1 MHIKAKTKE
10 TSMPRIILLTAL
22 AALCFTSCR
31 ASGDAAKS
39 QPAPTTNVVSNK
51 VNAAPTVEAVAAGAA
66 SASAYAEPSLVS
78 LSAGAIIV
86 KKPQE
91 YGASWSA
98 IWILDEKPKSGWAT
112 PKNVTS
118 PQIIVIALPE
128 RTQLEK
134 LIFDIAGADGP
145 GRGAKDILVE
155 VSDTNADE
163 GFRKIAE
170 VSLREKADNQQFRVT
185 EPSPGRWVRLTVKNN
200 HGSTEYTELMDFRAT
215 GRQLTKTPL
224 PDVSGTYDSS
234 YGKFHIRQ
242 QGTSVTGCYETGS
255 GLIDGGVEGRVLTFT
270 WREADKRYG
279 PAIMVFSPDGKQM
292 TGVWWR
298 YNDTAR
304 AGGLWNGT
312 RISGEVGSCRHWT
325 GGVKEQLTKNLEEFG
340 RARVYGINFDTD
352 SDRIKDESKPTLDQ
366 IASLLKAKP
375 EWKMTIEGHTD
386 AQGGA
391 EYNQGL
397 SERRANAVKL
407 YLQAAGIEASRL
419 RAAGYGFTQPVGPND
434 DPLGRA
440 QNRRVELIR
449 Q

>member
-1 MHIKAKTKE
+1 MHSAIF
-10 TSMPRIILLTAL
+10 L
-22 AALCFTSCR
+22 AALATLCFTACR
-31 ASGDAAKS
+31 TTGDAS
-39 QPAPTTNVVSNK
+39 NTQPVTPTNVAATRE
-51 VNAAPTVEAVAAGAA
+51 NATPAVETAAA
-66 SASAYAEPSLVS
+66 SEASAQGDAEPSLVS

-91 YGASWSA
+91 YSTYWSA
-98 IWILDEKPKSGWAT
+98 VWILDERSKSGWAT

-118 PQIIVIALPE
+118 PQVIVIALPE
-128 RTQLEK
+128 ETVLEK
-134 LIFDIAGADGP
+134 LVFDIAGVDGP

-155 VSDTNADE
+155 VSDTNADD
-163 GFRKIAE
+163 GFLKIAE
-170 VSLREKADNQQFRVT
+170 VSLRDKADNQQFPVSARAH
-185 EPSPGRWVRLTVKNN
+185 GRWVRLTVKNN
-200 HGSTEYTELMDFRAT
+200 HGSPEYTELMDFRAT
-215 GRQLTKTPL
+215 GKQLTKTPL

-242 QGTSVTGCYETGS
+242 QGTSVTGCYDTGS

-270 WREADKRYG
+270 WREVSKRYG

-292 TGVWWR
+292 TGVWWDHG
-298 YNDTAR
+298 NTNM
-304 AGGLWNGT
+304 AGGIWDGT
-312 RISGEVGSCRHWT
+312 RKSNEVGSCRHWA
-325 GGVKEQLTKNLEEFG
+325 GGVKEQLTKDLEESG
-340 RARVYGINFDTD
+340 RARVYGINFDTG

-366 IASLLKAKP
+366 IASLLKSKP

-386 AQGGA
+386 ARGGA

-397 SERRANAVKL
+397 STRRANAVKL
-407 YLQAAGIEASRL
+407 YLQTAGVEAARL
-419 RAAGYGFTQPVGPND
+419 QATGYGFSRPVAPND

>member
-1 MHIKAKTKE
+1 
-10 TSMPRIILLTAL
+10 MPRIILLTAL
-22 AALCFTSCR
+22 AALCFAACR
-31 ASGDAAKS
+31 ASGNVANR
-39 QPAPTTNVVSNK
+39 QPTPATNVATNK
-51 VNAAPTVEAVAAGAA
+51 ENSTPTVEPAAAGGA
-66 SASAYAEPSLVS
+66 SAPADAEPSLVS
-78 LSAGAIIV
+78 LSAGAIVV

-91 YGASWSA
+91 YGSNWSA
-98 IWILDEKPKSGWAT
+98 IWILDEKSKSGWAT
-112 PKNVTS
+112 PKNVTG
-118 PQIIVIALPE
+118 PQVIVIALPE
-128 RTQLEK
+128 QTRLDK
-134 LIFDIAGADGP
+134 LVFDTGGVDGSD
-145 GRGAKDILVE
+145 GRGAKDVLVE
-155 VSDTNADE
+155 VSDTNADD

-170 VSLREKADNQQFRVT
+170 LSLKDKADNQQFRVSA
-185 EPSPGRWVRLTVKNN
+185 PGPGRWVRLTIKNN

-224 PDVSGTYDSS
+224 PDVSGTYESS

-242 QGTSVTGCYETGS
+242 QGTSVTGCYESGS

-270 WREADKRYG
+270 WREASRRYG
-279 PAIMVFSPDGKQM
+279 PAMMVFSPDGKQM
-292 TGVWWR
+292 TGVWWDH
-298 YNDTAR
+298 NDVNR
-304 AGGLWNGT
+304 AGGLWDGT
-312 RISGEVGSCRHWT
+312 WKSNEVGSCRHWK

-407 YLQAAGIEASRL
+407 YLQTAGVEAARL
-419 RAAGYGFTQPVGPND
+419 RATGHGFSQPVGPND
-434 DPLGRA
+434 NPLGRA

>member
-1 MHIKAKTKE
+1 MHSA
-10 TSMPRIILLTAL
+10 ILMAALSVLYLTA
-22 AALCFTSCR
+22 CR
-31 ASGDAAKS
+31 TTGDAS
-39 QPAPTTNVVSNK
+39 NTQPVPATSVATNRE
-51 VNAAPTVEAVAAGAA
+51 NASPTVEAAAAGEA
-66 SASAYAEPSLVS
+66 SALGDAEPSLVS

-91 YGASWSA
+91 YSVYWSA
-98 IWILDEKPKSGWAT
+98 VWILDERSKSGWAT
-112 PKNVTS
+112 PKNVTG
-118 PQIIVIALPE
+118 PQVIVIALPE
-128 RTQLEK
+128 QTLLDK
-134 LIFDIAGADGP
+134 LVFDAAGVDGP

-170 VSLREKADNQQFRVT
+170 VSLRDKADNQQFPVSA
-185 EPSPGRWVRLTVKNN
+185 PSPGRWVRLTVKNN
-200 HGSTEYTELMDFRAT
+200 HGSPEYTELMDFRAT

-224 PDVSGTYDSS
+224 PEVSGTYDSS

-270 WREADKRYG
+270 WREVSKRYG

-292 TGVWWR
+292 TGVWWDHG
-298 YNDTAR
+298 NSDR
-304 AGGLWNGT
+304 AGGIWDGT
-312 RISGEVGSCRHWT
+312 RKSNDVGSCRHWA
-325 GGVKEQLTKNLEEFG
+325 GGVKEQLTKDLEESG
-340 RARVYGINFDTD
+340 RVRVYGINFDID

-366 IASLLKAKP
+366 IASLLKLKP

-386 AQGGA
+386 ARGGA

-397 SERRANAVKL
+397 SARRANAVKL
-407 YLQAAGIEASRL
+407 YLQSAGIEPSRL
-419 RAAGYGFTQPVGPND
+419 QAAGYGFSRPVAPND

>member
-1 MHIKAKTKE
+1 
-10 TSMPRIILLTAL
+10 MPIIILLTVL
-22 AALCFTSCR
+22 AALCFTACQ
-31 ASGDAAKS
+31 ASGDVANS
-39 QPAPTTNVVSNK
+39 QLTPTKDVALNNEKATPA
-51 VNAAPTVEAVAAGAA
+51 VETAAAGPA
-66 SASAYAEPSLVS
+66 SAIAYADPSLVS
-78 LSAGAIIV
+78 LSAGALIV

-91 YGASWSA
+91 YGTSWSA

-118 PQIIVIALPE
+118 PQVIVIAMPE
-128 RTQLEK
+128 RTLLDK

-155 VSDTNADE
+155 VSDANADE
-163 GFRKIAE
+163 GFRMIAE
-170 VSLREKADNQQFRVT
+170 VSLREKADNQQFRVNA
-185 EPSPGRWVRLTVKNN
+185 PAPGRWVRLTVKNN

-224 PDVSGTYDSS
+224 PNVSGTYDSS

-255 GLIDGGVEGRVLTFT
+255 GLIDGGVESRVLTFT
-270 WREADKRYG
+270 WREASKRYG

-292 TGVWWR
+292 TGVWWAH
-298 YNDTAR
+298 NNMAV

-312 RISGEVGSCRHWT
+312 WISGEVGSCRHWT

-407 YLQAAGIEASRL
+407 YLQTAGIEASRL

>member
-1 MHIKAKTKE
+1 MHRA
-10 TSMPRIILLTAL
+10 ILAAAL
-22 AALCFTSCR
+22 AAFCLTACR
-31 ASGDAAKS
+31 TTGDTGNT
-39 QPAPTTNVVSNK
+39 QPVPATNVAENK
-51 VNAAPTVEAVAAGAA
+51 EKASPTVEAAAAGGA
-66 SASAYAEPSLVS
+66 SAQGDAEPSLVS

-91 YGASWSA
+91 YSSTWSA
-98 IWILDEKPKSGWAT
+98 VWILDERSKSGWAT

-118 PQIIVIALPE
+118 PQVIVIALPE
-128 RTQLEK
+128 QTLLDRLV
-134 LIFDIAGADGP
+134 FDVAGVDGA

-155 VSDTNADE
+155 VSDTNADD

-170 VSLREKADNQQFRVT
+170 VSLRDKADNQQFPVSARA
-185 EPSPGRWVRLTVKNN
+185 PGRWVRLTVKNN
-200 HGSTEYTELMDFRAT
+200 QGSPEYIELMDFRAT

-242 QGTSVTGCYETGS
+242 QGTSVTGCYDTGS

-270 WREADKRYG
+270 WREASKRYG
-279 PAIMVFSPDGKQM
+279 PAIMVFSPDVKQM
-292 TGVWWR
+292 TGVWWDHG
-298 YNDTAR
+298 NAAG
-304 AGGLWNGT
+304 AGGIWDGT
-312 RISGEVGSCRHWT
+312 RKSNDFGSCRHWA
-325 GGVKEQLTKNLEEFG
+325 GGVKEQLTKDLEDSG

-366 IASLLKAKP
+366 IASLLKLKP

-386 AQGGA
+386 TRGGA

-397 SERRANAVKL
+397 SARRANAVKL
-407 YLQAAGIEASRL
+407 YLQTTGIEAARL
-419 RAAGYGFTQPVGPND
+419 QAIGYGFSRPVAPND
-434 DPLGRA
+434 NPLGRA
-440 QNRRVELIR
+440 QNRRVELIK